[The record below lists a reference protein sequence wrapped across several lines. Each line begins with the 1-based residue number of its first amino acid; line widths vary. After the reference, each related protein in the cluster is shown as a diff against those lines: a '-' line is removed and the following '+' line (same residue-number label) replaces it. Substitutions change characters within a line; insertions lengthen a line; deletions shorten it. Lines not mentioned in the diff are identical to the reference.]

1 MEILEKR
8 QDDVPSNGLRFACS
22 RCSICCRFESGYVWL
37 SRKDL
42 YDLKRGLELS
52 AEQTILRYC
61 RIVDIGGFR
70 QLSLEEQPNKDCVF
84 WQNGACSVYEFRP
97 LQCRTYPFWSHQ
109 VDDTANWEEASN
121 HCPGIGIGRIHPQAE
136 IAEQIEKRRLE
147 PPLNAD
153 TLSI

>member
-1 MEILEKR
+1 METRKQ
-8 QDDVPSNGLRFACS
+8 QDDLPNNGLRFACS

-42 YDLKRGLELS
+42 HDLHIGLQLS
-52 AEQTILRYC
+52 TEETVERYC

-70 QLSLEEQPNKDCVF
+70 QLSLKEQPNRDCIF
-84 WQNGACSVYEFRP
+84 WQNGACSVYGFRP

-109 VDDTANWEEASN
+109 VEDVESWEAASE
-121 HCPGIGIGRIHPQAE
+121 HCPGIGIGPVHSREE
-136 IAEQIEKRRLE
+136 IAAHIEKRRLE

-153 TLSI
+153 TLFV